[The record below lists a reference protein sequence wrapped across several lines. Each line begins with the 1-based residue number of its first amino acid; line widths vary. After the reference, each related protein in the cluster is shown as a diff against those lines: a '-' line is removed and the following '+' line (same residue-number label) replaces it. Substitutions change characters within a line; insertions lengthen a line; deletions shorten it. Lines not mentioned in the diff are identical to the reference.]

1 MSISKDE
8 VDPLASGGPVEQLR
22 RDYHQ
27 FTFTQ
32 KKIAK
37 YIVEH
42 LQAVAFSTLDRIAAE
57 LDTNPTTI
65 VRFTYRLGLAGYPD
79 LQERIRVLVRGQLS
93 RIGSLTNEG
102 QVARRLDGTSFG
114 ASLSHD
120 WENLGR
126 TIADIDTDCVEQ
138 AVKFVAGARRIYV
151 VAGLNEAAVAALKL
165 LQEGECQRHPRRWPA
180 RLE

>member
-1 MSISKDE
+1 MSISKAE
-8 VDPLASGGPVEQLR
+8 VDPLASGGLVEQLR

-57 LDTNPTTI
+57 LDTNPSTI

-120 WENLGR
+120 WKTWVGPSPTSIPTASN
-126 TIADIDTDCVEQ
+126 
-138 AVKFVAGARRIYV
+138 RR
-151 VAGLNEAAVAALKL
+151 
-165 LQEGECQRHPRRWPA
+165 
-180 RLE
+180 